1 MNFSPESPPVNP
13 VRSPVVPVP
22 GPVTYQLTSGLCSV
36 AVQVKR
42 GLSEPH
48 LVDFYC
54 AVKLQKRWKMSGSK
68 IDFVN
73 DITKSNKVAVFSKVY
88 CPYCT
93 MAKSALKEVG
103 LKEYFL
109 MELDEV
115 DDGPAIQDALQKV
128 TGARTV
134 GFYLGHAAR
143 KTLFLFRLYP

>member
-1 MNFSPESPPVNP
+1 MW
-13 VRSPVVPVP
+13 
-22 GPVTYQLTSGLCSV
+22 TS
-36 AVQVKR
+36 KD
-42 GLSEPH
+42 LSKAKA
-48 LVDFYC
+48 L
-54 AVKLQKRWKMSGSK
+54 KMSASK

-93 MAKSALKEVG
+93 MAKSALKEAG

-115 DDGPAIQDALQKV
+115 DDGAAIQDALQKV

-134 GFYLGHAAR
+134 GFI
-143 KTLFLFRLYP
+143 

>member
-1 MNFSPESPPVNP
+1 
-13 VRSPVVPVP
+13 
-22 GPVTYQLTSGLCSV
+22 
-36 AVQVKR
+36 
-42 GLSEPH
+42 
-48 LVDFYC
+48 
-54 AVKLQKRWKMSGSK
+54 MSASK

-93 MAKSALKEVG
+93 MAKSALKEAG

-115 DDGPAIQDALQKV
+115 DDGAAIQDALQKV

-134 GFYLGHAAR
+134 PRVFIGGKFIGGGSEVKDLQSAGKLTKMLQEAGA
-143 KTLFLFRLYP
+143 L